1 MVRRTLVVLVGC
13 FFLTTTSALAQQI
26 EASASIGYSAS
37 EGISVDQRSLLGQ
50 QYDTLAVDSGA
61 SFNFTGGVLFNQN
74 MEAQFLFAR
83 QNSRLQA
90 DGAAGRLPISELAVY
105 NYMFNFVYN
114 VGGRDAKIRP
124 YFFGGLGATDYS
136 FGQNLLTGSTGNIP
150 GETRFATNWGG
161 GVKYFVAP
169 AIGLQAGLRWTPTY
183 IKSNTTGIWCDPF
196 YGCWPLVNNEYSNQF
211 ETSFGVTFR
220 VK

>member
-90 DGAAGRLPISELAVY
+90 DGAAGRLPISELAV
-105 NYMFNFVYN
+105 
-114 VGGRDAKIRP
+114 
-124 YFFGGLGATDYS
+124 
-136 FGQNLLTGSTGNIP
+136 
-150 GETRFATNWGG
+150 
-161 GVKYFVAP
+161 
-169 AIGLQAGLRWTPTY
+169 
-183 IKSNTTGIWCDPF
+183 
-196 YGCWPLVNNEYSNQF
+196 
-211 ETSFGVTFR
+211 
-220 VK
+220 